1 MASKTVGMGV
11 PGSAEA
17 LVVVVEVVQRVY
29 YALVRSGGGGV
40 ATQLRYSVKDT
51 KAGTNDALSC
61 TTHTATGHYR
71 PNYSGSR
78 FCLKIT
84 TLVAS
89 ESPLSQ
95 DRSPGDLPSLLLQ
108 PRQVEVSHHQ
118 VANVRG
124 PPPQHSRSGAWP
136 VALHF

>member
-1 MASKTVGMGV
+1 MGV

-61 TTHTATGHYR
+61 TMCSDGLVVFLTCVLCCTKRMHLGR
-71 PNYSGSR
+71 WILSEESGSAYR
-78 FCLKIT
+78 WRN
-84 TLVAS
+84 
-89 ESPLSQ
+89 EY
-95 DRSPGDLPSLLLQ
+95 
-108 PRQVEVSHHQ
+108 E
-118 VANVRG
+118 
-124 PPPQHSRSGAWP
+124 
-136 VALHF
+136 